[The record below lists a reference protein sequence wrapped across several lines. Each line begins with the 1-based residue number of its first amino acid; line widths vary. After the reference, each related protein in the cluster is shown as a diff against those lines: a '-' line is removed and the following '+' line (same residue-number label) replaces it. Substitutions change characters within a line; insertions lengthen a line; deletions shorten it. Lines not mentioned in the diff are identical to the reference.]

1 MRRTLLIS
9 ALTILLTVSTHAE
22 GEMQCPPPAPPLPGT
37 AYVLPVPADEDAAL
51 DSITQTVINVLTGVL
66 TLV

>member
-22 GEMQCPPPAPPLPGT
+22 GEMQCPPPAPPPPGT
-37 AYVLPVPADEDAAL
+37 ANVLLVPAGEDAAL
-51 DSITQTVINVLTGVL
+51 DSFTQTVINVLRGVL
-66 TLV
+66 ALV